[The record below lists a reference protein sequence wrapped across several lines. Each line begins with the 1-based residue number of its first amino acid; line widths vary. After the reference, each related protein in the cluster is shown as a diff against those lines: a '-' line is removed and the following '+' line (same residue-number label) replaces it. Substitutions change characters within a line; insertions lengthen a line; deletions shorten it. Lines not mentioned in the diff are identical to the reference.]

1 MRAFRNWL
9 VLACGI
15 FGLTAWGYHAW
26 LQASPKKVLVIVDG
40 SYPMAAVWD
49 QIPPLLRS
57 MTGARYTL
65 YALATDKGL
74 IHSWQ
79 PKLELNAVRPYAPR
93 QLTDLPQR
101 LQVPERAQA
110 TKIELITNAAANE
123 LPTGTGW
130 RVLRLGR

>member
-9 VLACGI
+9 VLACGL
-15 FGLTAWGYHAW
+15 FGVAFWSYHTY
-26 LQASPKKVLVIVDG
+26 LQAWPKKVLVIVDG
-40 SYPMAAVWD
+40 SYPMTAVWD
-49 QIPPLLRS
+49 QVPPRLRS

-93 QLTDLPQR
+93 QLIDLPQR
-101 LQVPERAQA
+101 LQFPERAQA
-110 TKIELITNAAANE
+110 TEIDLITNAAADE

-130 RVLRLGR
+130 RQLRLDR